1 MSYILEKKMDDV
13 RWVQRFE
20 NYKKALM
27 QLKNAYKLSTD
38 RELSLLECQG
48 VIQAFE
54 YTFELGWKCMKD
66 FLEYQ
71 GVKAE
76 IYGSRDTIR
85 ESFSVGIINDGETW
99 MDMIKSRNLTS
110 HIYDEEV
117 INGII
122 DLIFKSYLNSFI
134 ELEKKFEELKCDM
147 V

>member
-1 MSYILEKKMDDV
+1 MDDI

-27 QLKNAYKLSTD
+27 QLKNAYKLSAD
-38 RELSLLECQG
+38 RKLSLLERQG

-71 GVKAE
+71 GVKTE
-76 IYGSRDTIR
+76 IYGSRDAIR
-85 ESFSVGIINDGETW
+85 ESFKAGVINDGECW
-99 MDMIKSRNLTS
+99 MNMIKSRNLTS

-122 DLIFKSYLNSFI
+122 DLIFKNYLDSFI
-134 ELEKKFEELKCDM
+134 GLEKKFEELKCNMD
-147 V
+147 